1 MLVYNFVSH
10 GCVLI
15 CRYTNQKLVM
25 TIAVTSCIEDLND
38 MKLRKKG
45 EHLSS
50 ILYDGD
56 KIYQF

>member
-1 MLVYNFVSH
+1 
-10 GCVLI
+10 
-15 CRYTNQKLVM
+15 M

-45 EHLSS
+45 EHSSS